1 VSKTL
6 EQKFSELLVEVRQRA
21 EHYNNRRME
30 TEKRCREMVDEAV
43 TATAAIR
50 ENQKEILSMLDS
62 HIKAL
67 HRTNDKLNRLDTLF
81 ELRERLDRMEKSV
94 DVHSTTAEHIEE
106 SLRKGVRH
114 LYETTIA
121 HSDSVQETP
130 VEWSVHHLELSQR
143 PLNALL
149 SDGIETIEQL
159 CQHTEMELMKIPNFG
174 KGSLREVIFVL
185 HQNGLKLGMVTE

>member
-1 VSKTL
+1 MSKTL